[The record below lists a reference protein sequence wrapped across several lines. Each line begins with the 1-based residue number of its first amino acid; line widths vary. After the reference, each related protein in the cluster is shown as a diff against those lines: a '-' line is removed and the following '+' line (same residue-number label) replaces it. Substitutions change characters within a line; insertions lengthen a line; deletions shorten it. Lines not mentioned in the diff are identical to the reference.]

1 MSESSN
7 RPQQIAADHD
17 ALVGQIPGATQV
29 EQRADGLWMTAPGL
43 DVVAMAE
50 AMRRIDVRL
59 STITGLAAENGETT
73 IIYHY
78 CLGTWMLNL
87 RTTTRD
93 GAIPS
98 ITPVT
103 RAADWSERE
112 IGDLYG
118 VSFDGHPSPG
128 RLLRPPSL
136 SPGFFR
142 HPRREGNGE

>member
-1 MSESSN
+1 MSETSG
-7 RPQQIAADHD
+7 RPPRIAVDCE
-17 ALVGQIPGATQV
+17 ALIRQIPSAMPV
-29 EQRADGLWMTAPGL
+29 EQRADGLWMTAPEP

-50 AMRRIDVRL
+50 LMRRMEARL
-59 STITGLAAENGETT
+59 SGITGLPLQNGETA

-78 CLGTWMLNL
+78 CLGATAINI

-93 GAIPS
+93 HAIPS

-118 VSFDGHPSPG
+118 VSFIGHPNPG

-142 HPRREGNGE
+142 VPRGEGAG